1 MKKIYPYI
9 WLFVSLFC
17 VTIIWEQIKIPYDQT
32 NLIQG
37 EFFFK
42 KHNPINEVLR
52 VLAFV
57 LIPIFIFLISYL
69 KCFKNE
75 VYEIN
80 PYSNDFFL
88 KRNKKNVNN
97 NESIRKISY
106 LLLFCI
112 TLDFFITDFNFYVT
126 QIDVFHE
133 GTPLVP
139 PLNNLFSDTLWLSTL
154 YDHGLVGNNIGALI
168 SKFTNNYSVGSVR
181 FVNLLLLFFNEIL
194 LVFICRKLISSL
206 NFDKYTKNIFFI
218 LLTLSAISF
227 INYKVY
233 SVSYFPPRAFLF
245 LLFLLITIEFLI
257 SSKNSFWKIFLIG
270 NFSLLSI
277 LWWIDIGIYTN
288 LIIIFLLI
296 YLVTQK
302 EYLKASY
309 ISIGIFSSWFIF
321 AIYFPIEEIKE
332 FFYQIK
338 FITSISGYLLGLE
351 YPQPFSAHSTRE
363 TKALLLLIFT
373 GVFVIILN
381 FNKKINLN
389 FSTKFIISIFF
400 ISSIIFFQSSIMRT
414 DASHIKYSSGYY
426 MFILYFSFL
435 FFIFYKLHNTKINI
449 LFKKISSN
457 FIFISLFCFFSIINI
472 KVLDI
477 SNIFNI
483 KDNISGLVY
492 ASDKKFLS
500 DKYKKFLNYYSE
512 ISKEDKCVQVLSEDV
527 ILPYLLKK
535 PSCTQ
540 FMMSAHILSGWN
552 EDKFINQIKQS
563 NSQFILY
570 SSSLVMIGNKNN
582 MPKVVSFIK
591 NNYYLYNN
599 YMGWHIYKKNR

>member
-9 WLFVSLFC
+9 WLIVSLFC

-42 KHNPINEVLR
+42 KHNPINEALR
-52 VLAFV
+52 VLTFV

-80 PYSNDFFL
+80 PYSNEFFL
-88 KRNKKNVNN
+88 KRTKENVDNN
-97 NESIRKISY
+97 QSIRKISY
-106 LLLFCI
+106 ILLLCI

-126 QIDVFHE
+126 QMDVFHE

-154 YDHGLVGNNIGALI
+154 YDNGLVGNNIGVLI
-168 SKFTNNYSVGSVR
+168 SKFTNNNSVGSVR

-206 NFDKYTKNIFFI
+206 NFDKHTKDIFFI
-218 LLTLSAISF
+218 LLTLSVISF
-227 INYKVY
+227 INYNVHAI
-233 SVSYFPPRAFLF
+233 SYFPPRAFLF
-245 LLFLLITIEFLI
+245 LLFLLITIEVLI
-257 SSKNSFWKIFLIG
+257 SSKNYFWKIFLIG
-270 NFSLLSI
+270 NFSLLSV
-277 LWWIDIGIYTN
+277 LWWIDIGIYIN
-288 LIIIFLLI
+288 LIITVLLI
-296 YLVTQK
+296 YLITQK
-302 EYLKASY
+302 EYLKVSY
-309 ISIGIFSSWFIF
+309 ILIGFFSSWFIF
-321 AIYFPIEEIKE
+321 VIYFPIEEVKE

-351 YPQPFSAHSTRE
+351 YPQPFSAHSSRE
-363 TKALLLLIFT
+363 TKALLLLIFA
-373 GVFVIILN
+373 GIFVIILN
-381 FNKKINLN
+381 FNKKINVN

-414 DASHIKYSSGYY
+414 DASHIKYSSGSY
-426 MFILYFSFL
+426 MFILYFSLLFFL
-435 FFIFYKLHNTKINI
+435 FYKSQNSKINI

-457 FIFISLFCFFSIINI
+457 LIFISLICFFSIINI
-472 KVLDI
+472 KVLNI

-483 KDNISGLVY
+483 KDNISALVY
-492 ASDKKFLS
+492 ASDKQFLS
-500 DKYKKFLNYYSE
+500 DEYKKFLKYFSE
-512 ISKEDKCVQVLSEDV
+512 ISKKDECVQVLSDDV

-552 EDKFINQIKQS
+552 EDKFINQMKLS

-570 SSSLVMIGNKNN
+570 SSSLIMASNKKN
-582 MPKVVSFIK
+582 MPNVVSFIK
-591 NNYYLYNN
+591 NNYYFYDN
-599 YMGWHIYKKNR
+599 YMGWHIYKKK